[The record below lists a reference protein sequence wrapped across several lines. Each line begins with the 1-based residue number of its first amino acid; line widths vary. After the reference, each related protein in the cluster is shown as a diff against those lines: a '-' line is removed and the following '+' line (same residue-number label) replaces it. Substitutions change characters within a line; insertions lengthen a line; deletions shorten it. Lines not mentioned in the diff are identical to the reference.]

1 MGSDA
6 SGVRHKVLIV
16 MNDLSND
23 GGIALATSENGRMA
37 RVLVS
42 EELAERGLDRL
53 RAAGHD
59 VDVQVGLSPEKLRE
73 VIKGASAL
81 IVRSATQVDDALLE
95 AGSNLVVVGRAGVG
109 LDNVDVEAATKRGVM
124 VANAPE
130 SNIVSAAEHTL
141 AMLLAVARNVPQ
153 AHAALVEGRWER
165 SRWEGVELLDKT
177 LGIAG
182 LGRIGKLVA
191 QRAAAFGMRIIA
203 FDPFV
208 SAERARAMNIEL
220 VDIDRLIQES
230 DFLTIH
236 LPKTKET
243 VGLIGR
249 DMLLKAKPNLRI
261 VNVARGGIVD
271 EDALAEAVSS
281 GVIAGAALD
290 VFAKEPT
297 TESPLFSVPGIV
309 VTPHLGASTTEAQDK
324 AGDDIADMVNLAL
337 AGDFVPYAVNI
348 SAADANET
356 MKPFLPLAER
366 LGRLLASMFDATPTS
381 LEVVATG
388 EIGSYDTR
396 ILTLAAEKGF
406 FSALQDEPVTLVNAP
421 QVAKALGVEVKE
433 SKVSTGS
440 TSDYV
445 NLVTLRAGT
454 HSIAATLVG
463 PRRQA
468 RIVMVDDH
476 VTDVPPAENMLV
488 VRNDD
493 RPGVI
498 GLVGTL
504 LGNAGVNIA
513 DMDVGRALT
522 PGTALMV
529 IAPTAEVTADVL
541 AQLRAAPGIIEV
553 TTLRA

>member
-1 MGSDA
+1 
-6 SGVRHKVLIV
+6 
-16 MNDLSND
+16 
-23 GGIALATSENGRMA
+23 
-37 RVLVS
+37 
-42 EELAERGLDRL
+42 
-53 RAAGHD
+53 
-59 VDVQVGLSPEKLRE
+59 
-73 VIKGASAL
+73 
-81 IVRSATQVDDALLE
+81 
-95 AGSNLVVVGRAGVG
+95 
-109 LDNVDVEAATKRGVM
+109 
-124 VANAPE
+124 
-130 SNIVSAAEHTL
+130 
-141 AMLLAVARNVPQ
+141 
-153 AHAALVEGRWER
+153 
-165 SRWEGVELLDKT
+165 
-177 LGIAG
+177 
-182 LGRIGKLVA
+182 
-191 QRAAAFGMRIIA
+191 
-203 FDPFV
+203 
-208 SAERARAMNIEL
+208 
-220 VDIDRLIQES
+220 
-230 DFLTIH
+230 
-236 LPKTKET
+236 
-243 VGLIGR
+243 
-249 DMLLKAKPNLRI
+249 
-261 VNVARGGIVD
+261 VARGGIVD
-271 EDALAEAVSS
+271 EEALAEAVSG

-324 AGDDIADMVNLAL
+324 AGDDIADMINLAL

-366 LGRLLASMFDATPTS
+366 LGRLLASMFDTTPAS
-381 LEVVATG
+381 LEVIATG

-406 FSALQDEPVTLVNAP
+406 FSAIHGEPVTFVNAP
-421 QVAKALGVEVKE
+421 QVAASLGVEVKE
-433 SKVSTGS
+433 SKVPTGS

-445 NLVTLRAGT
+445 NLVTLRAGS

-476 VTDVPPAENMLV
+476 VTDVPPADNMLV

-513 DMDVGRALT
+513 DMDVGRAIT

-541 AQLRAAPGIIEV
+541 AQLRAAAGIIEV

>member
-236 LPKTKET
+236 LPKTQES

-249 DMLLKAKPNLRI
+249 DMLLKAKPTLRI

>member
-1 MGSDA
+1 
-6 SGVRHKVLIV
+6 
-16 MNDLSND
+16 
-23 GGIALATSENGRMA
+23 
-37 RVLVS
+37 
-42 EELAERGLDRL
+42 
-53 RAAGHD
+53 
-59 VDVQVGLSPEKLRE
+59 
-73 VIKGASAL
+73 
-81 IVRSATQVDDALLE
+81 
-95 AGSNLVVVGRAGVG
+95 
-109 LDNVDVEAATKRGVM
+109 
-124 VANAPE
+124 
-130 SNIVSAAEHTL
+130 
-141 AMLLAVARNVPQ
+141 
-153 AHAALVEGRWER
+153 
-165 SRWEGVELLDKT
+165 
-177 LGIAG
+177 
-182 LGRIGKLVA
+182 
-191 QRAAAFGMRIIA
+191 
-203 FDPFV
+203 
-208 SAERARAMNIEL
+208 
-220 VDIDRLIQES
+220 
-230 DFLTIH
+230 
-236 LPKTKET
+236 
-243 VGLIGR
+243 
-249 DMLLKAKPNLRI
+249 
-261 VNVARGGIVD
+261 
-271 EDALAEAVSS
+271 
-281 GVIAGAALD
+281 
-290 VFAKEPT
+290 
-297 TESPLFSVPGIV
+297 
-309 VTPHLGASTTEAQDK
+309 
-324 AGDDIADMVNLAL
+324 
-337 AGDFVPYAVNI
+337 
-348 SAADANET
+348 

-366 LGRLLASMFDATPTS
+366 LGRLLASMFDVTPTS

-406 FSALQDEPVTLVNAP
+406 FSAIHDEPVTFVNAP
-421 QVAKALGVEVKE
+421 QVAEALGVEVKE

-476 VTDVPPAENMLV
+476 VTDVPPADNMLV